1 MGESH
6 PLLPSGAFSEMV
18 RKTFSS
24 IHYVLVLSSVAEGT
38 SSKLG
43 DIPSDV

>member
-1 MGESH
+1 MGQSI
-6 PLLPSGAFSEMV
+6 PLLPSGVFSEMV

-24 IHYVLVLSSVAEGT
+24 VHYVLVFSSVAEGT